1 MPQTTLEPP
10 QPLLLPSRTVVDSSK
25 VKLMP
30 SMTTAT
36 PIHEAEADVS
46 QPFPENLEFDL
57 EIDDSYDCV
66 KNERLDIPQEILS
79 KISDQTKTRI
89 DCSTILPLYHFKSNS
104 LANVDQTSIKVV
116 LKYPRLSKYLLFDS
130 KKPGRFFLVQGGRN
144 DQLKVAG
151 TTASFLARA
160 CYGIFT
166 VFFFFF
172 LSLFSHNN
180 FINCCCSPSCT
191 LTKRERRGLVKTPA
205 NKHSLHFVPFRLPC
219 GQKELLLHCLQY
231 LLPCKQN
238 EVPPQK
244 WHCERILPCLQ
255 MQEPRQCGQ
264 RVLRFPWMQMLDPPQ
279 SLHSFRRFPCWQ

>member
-104 LANVDQTSIKVV
+104 LANVDQMLFHFVTSEAVERQV
-116 LKYPRLSKYLLFDS
+116 CTLRESGRSHYPRLVHFCCRLDVIRAAGNGQLESAHWRPIRLF
-130 KKPGRFFLVQGGRN
+130 
-144 DQLKVAG
+144 
-151 TTASFLARA
+151 
-160 CYGIFT
+160 C
-166 VFFFFF
+166 
-172 LSLFSHNN
+172 
-180 FINCCCSPSCT
+180 
-191 LTKRERRGLVKTPA
+191 GLC
-205 NKHSLHFVPFRLPC
+205 N
-219 GQKELLLHCLQY
+219 
-231 LLPCKQN
+231 
-238 EVPPQK
+238 
-244 WHCERILPCLQ
+244 
-255 MQEPRQCGQ
+255 
-264 RVLRFPWMQMLDPPQ
+264 VL
-279 SLHSFRRFPCWQ
+279 CW